1 VRQSRLST
9 LLHRSRCNLKP
20 ITRLILTALLATPI
34 AAYADWESS
43 ILPKDFHTASSLTRA
58 IENGK
63 QSGRPIILYYTRTSC
78 PPCDVLQARLRK
90 EDVAK
95 PYRESY
101 IFTAVWG
108 SSMGQM
114 DQQRYRDRYG
124 ARGAPSWIV
133 FTSDGRYVCT
143 AVGGFKSDEAG
154 AVLHKAIQ
162 AKVSAPSK
170 EEPASIASCI

>member
-1 VRQSRLST
+1 MLA
-9 LLHRSRCNLKP
+9 
-20 ITRLILTALLATPI
+20 ALLATPI
-34 AAYADWESS
+34 ATYADWESS
-43 ILPKDFHTASSLTRA
+43 ILPKDFTTASSMSRA

-63 QSGRPIILYYTRTSC
+63 QSGRPIIVYYTRTNC

-114 DQQRYRDRYG
+114 DQQRYRDQYG
-124 ARGAPSWIV
+124 TRGAPSWIV

-143 AVGGFKSDEAG
+143 AVGGFKADDAG
-154 AVLHKAIQ
+154 AALHTAIQ
-162 AKVSAPSK
+162 AKVAAVPK
-170 EEPASIASCI
+170 EASASIASCI